1 MKVKTDSWHYKMATG
16 YSDLYYDYR
25 CWRTPPTSCRYFF
38 HVFEGMFIFFFT
50 EIVAKFILPIAFD
63 FVTLIAIATIGFL
76 IMTGDFL
83 GILSIVAYLLFYAYI
98 VTIVSSEVGRYIGPL
113 CILRD
118 VKLFRKIVDKT
129 FKPIEIVDV
138 KEKS

>member
-25 CWRTPPTSCRYFF
+25 CWRTPPTTCRYFF
-38 HVFEGMFIFFFT
+38 YVLEGMLIFFFT
-50 EIVAKFILPIAFD
+50 EIIAKIILPIAFD

-76 IMTGDFL
+76 IMNGNFL
-83 GILSIVAYLLFYAYI
+83 GTLSIVSYLLFYAYL

-118 VKLFRKIVDKT
+118 VKFFKKFVDKT
-129 FKPIEIVDV
+129 CKIIEVVDV